1 MLALKYWK
9 EILIAASVAVLLYLG
24 YSYRGLIAERDS
36 LKLKNAE
43 QQATIDHAAQVKA
56 HEQAF
61 AITQNDIAVKYE
73 QGKEDG
79 KNELSTSIQ
88 HLRTAIGLRDKR
100 IAELNENNANLSD
113 PSASS
118 SCTDDEARSI
128 FLKKNGEY
136 LLRLAGEADEVVN
149 QTNAN
154 IDLLTEDRKLVNG
167 K

>member
-9 EILIAASVAVLLYLG
+9 EMLIAVAIAALLYLG

-43 QQATIDHAAQVKA
+43 QQAIIDRAAQVKA

-61 AITQNDIAVKYE
+61 AITQNDIAIKYE

-100 IAELNENNANLSD
+100 IAELNKSNANLSSVD
-113 PSASS
+113 SS
-118 SCTDDEARSI
+118 SGIDNGEARPNISQTD
-128 FLKKNGEY
+128 GEFY
-136 LLRLAGEADEVVN
+136 FKLASEADEVAKQLSACQAIVE
-149 QTNAN
+149 
-154 IDLLTEDRKLVNG
+154 EDRKLVNG

>member
-9 EILIAASVAVLLYLG
+9 EMLIAVAIAALLYLG

-43 QQATIDHAAQVKA
+43 QQATIDRAAQIRA

-61 AITQNDIAVKYE
+61 AITQNDVAVKYE

-100 IAELNENNANLSD
+100 IAELNASNANVSGS
-113 PSASS
+113 SASTS
-118 SCTDDEARSI
+118 SYNGEARS
-128 FLKKNGEY
+128 NVSQADGEFY
-136 LLRLAGEADEVVN
+136 FKLASEADEVAKQLSACQAIVE
-149 QTNAN
+149 
-154 IDLLTEDRKLVNG
+154 EDRKLVNG

>member
-9 EILIAASVAVLLYLG
+9 EILISVAIAALLYLG
-24 YSYRGLIAERDS
+24 FSYRGLIAERDS

-43 QQATIDHAAQVKA
+43 QQATIDRATQVRA

-61 AITQNDIAVKYE
+61 AITQHDIAVKYE

-79 KNELSTSIQ
+79 KNELSTSIE

-100 IAELNENNANLSD
+100 IAELNASNANVS
-113 PSASS
+113 SVASS
-118 SCTDDEARSI
+118 SSSNNGEARPDISQAD
-128 FLKKNGEY
+128 GEFY
-136 LLRLAGEADEVVN
+136 FKLASEADEVAKQLSACQAIVE
-149 QTNAN
+149 
-154 IDLLTEDRKLVNG
+154 EDRKLVNG

>member
-9 EILIAASVAVLLYLG
+9 EILISVSIAALLYLG

-43 QQATIDHAAQVKA
+43 QQATIDRAAQIRA

-100 IAELNENNANLSD
+100 IAELNSSNANVSGS
-113 PSASS
+113 SASS
-118 SCTDDEARSI
+118 SGYNGEARPNISQAD
-128 FLKKNGEY
+128 GEFY
-136 LLRLAGEADEVVN
+136 FKLASEADEVAKQLSACQAIVE
-149 QTNAN
+149 
-154 IDLLTEDRKLVNG
+154 EDRKLING